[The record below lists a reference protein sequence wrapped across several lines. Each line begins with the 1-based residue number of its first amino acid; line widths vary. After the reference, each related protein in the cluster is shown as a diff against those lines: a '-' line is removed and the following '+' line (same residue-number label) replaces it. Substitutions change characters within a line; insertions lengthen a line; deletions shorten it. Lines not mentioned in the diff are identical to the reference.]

1 MRVPLSITIP
11 SCLTVIGLS
20 WWLGTRDK
28 DFMREPDAATLEQ
41 IRIRAQQ
48 AIPLPEL
55 PGDVNTHREHASAP
69 GRPILLSPAEI
80 QRPATLADF
89 RRHASAGAARFI
101 ELAESLEQGGD
112 PQRALIAWERVIDS
126 TKPDPTQTQLALQ
139 HIRRLREGLP
149 AWNPNPE
156 DAIPIVM
163 HAGTGRRSAERIRAH
178 LDEAARQL
186 EAASSG
192 ILKVEVEIATGD
204 EDPASSVQTPV
215 ALWLSGPGDTTRS
228 TYIGSITVDATGEP
242 VENLGH
248 SLFRI
253 LRGYVDRELALSP
266 PPDPADETPIAEV
279 FKHHISRYAW
289 QELGKTLN
297 LAP

>member
-1 MRVPLSITIP
+1 MRVPLTITIP

-20 WWLGTRDK
+20 WWLGTHDR

-48 AIPLPEL
+48 AIPLPEQ
-55 PGDVNTHREHASAP
+55 PGETGNQGEHAP
-69 GRPILLSPAEI
+69 GRPILLGPAEI
-80 QRPATLADF
+80 RRPATLSDF
-89 RRHASAGAARFI
+89 RRHASAGAARLI

-126 TKPDPTQTQLALQ
+126 AKPDPTQTRQALDQ
-139 HIRRLREGLP
+139 IRRLRQGLP
-149 AWNPNPE
+149 AWNPNRE

-163 HAGTGRRSAERIRAH
+163 HAGTGKRSAERIRAH

-204 EDPASSVQTPV
+204 DDPASLLPTPV
-215 ALWLSGPGDTTRS
+215 ALWLSGPGNTTRS

-253 LRGYVDRELALSP
+253 LRGYVDRELALTP
-266 PPDPADETPIAEV
+266 PAEPGSDTPIAEV